1 MIDILGDYAVKFIKM
16 SWGFSKMYML
26 NSFFTQLD
34 LNLMW
39 LSSFLQHIYQIWL
52 IWFPQILSNLIIFS
66 SKYELHCSLWFSSKH
81 YHYFSQE
88 FNSYTACFYFL
99 ILSSY
104 IHLSKQRYF
113 EIKKKTSFS
122 FKLINIYWCVKQ
134 WDRSFIYKSLFPL
147 GHIFRHEKNFW
158 NLKLADHSKLNA
170 FRRWNIL
177 SA

>member
-1 MIDILGDYAVKFIKM
+1 M

-81 YHYFSQE
+81 YYLF
-88 FNSYTACFYFL
+88 
-99 ILSSY
+99 
-104 IHLSKQRYF
+104 LSKIQPLHSMFLFPNTVFIYSPF
-113 EIKKKTSFS
+113 SAKILWNKKKTSFS

-134 WDRSFIYKSLFPL
+134 WDRNFIYKPLFPL

-170 FRRWNIL
+170 FRRWDIL
-177 SA
+177 ST